1 MNAEEVARLLL
12 MYLVVP
18 LWILAGLADWWC
30 HRRTGIERTSG
41 LAENA
46 FHWVLLAEAGIGL
59 LAAALLEINAAVLLL
74 VFAGFL
80 AHELTTYAELRLTM
94 HLREIRAFEQMVHS
108 FMEVLPLLLLILL
121 AVMQWDQVLA
131 LFSQATPDLELR
143 PKEQPWSGTWLRAVA
158 AAVAVFNVLPL
169 AEESWRCL
177 QERDAR
183 ARW

>member
-1 MNAEEVARLLL
+1 MSAEEVARLLL

-30 HRRTGIERTSG
+30 HRKTQIERTSG
-41 LAENA
+41 LSENA
-46 FHWVLLAEAGIGL
+46 FHWVLLLEAGVGV

-80 AHELTTYAELRLTM
+80 AHELTTYTELRLTAR
-94 HLREIRAFEQMVHS
+94 LRQIQPFEQMVHS
-108 FMEVLPLLLLILL
+108 FMELLPLLLLVLL
-121 AVMQWDQVLA
+121 AVMEWDQVLA
-131 LFSQATPDLELR
+131 LFDQATPDFELR
-143 PKEQPWSGTWLRAVA
+143 LKEKPWSGNWLRATAV
-158 AAVAVFNVLPL
+158 AAVALNVLPL

-177 QERDAR
+177 QERDDR